1 MSEKPPLAV
10 AISALITDN
19 CILLIKRIKGGYKGM
34 WGLPG
39 GKIERNEHV
48 SDAALREVQEESGLK
63 ANFKNY
69 LGFVSEHLMENGEV
83 SSHFLLHVCE
93 LMPENKNIIPG
104 NEGELSWFDLSLI
117 NKNKDKIIPSDYAMI
132 EKMIKNR
139 GKSYYNCVVEKIG
152 EDHFLRKFE

>member
-1 MSEKPPLAV
+1 
-10 AISALITDN
+10 
-19 CILLIKRIKGGYKGM
+19 
-34 WGLPG
+34 
-39 GKIERNEHV
+39 
-48 SDAALREVQEESGLK
+48 
-63 ANFKNY
+63 
-69 LGFVSEHLMENGEV
+69 
-83 SSHFLLHVCE
+83 
-93 LMPENKNIIPG
+93 MPENKNIIPG